1 MPNPQPKPAS
11 AASARVSIPRQF
23 DCPTHR
29 AAADARSAVMEASDG
44 LECIKDAHQAYE
56 ALELLITPVMRHDCE
71 QLEVTRSQLGQLM
84 RVINRNIREQIEAT
98 SQAIRAAKEST

>member
-11 AASARVSIPRQF
+11 AASAQASIHQTF

-44 LECIKDAHQAYE
+44 LACIKDAHQAYE
-56 ALELLITPVMRHDCE
+56 ALEVLITPVMLHDCE

-98 SQAIRAAKEST
+98 AKAIQAAKEST